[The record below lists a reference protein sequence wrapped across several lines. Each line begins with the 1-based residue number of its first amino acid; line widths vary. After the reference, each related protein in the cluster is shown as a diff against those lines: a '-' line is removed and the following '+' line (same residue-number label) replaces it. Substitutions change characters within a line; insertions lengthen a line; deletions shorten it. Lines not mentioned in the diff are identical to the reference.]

1 MHLLHPAVELCL
13 SRKITSHPM
22 THAIV
27 LGSLTAATIIGG
39 FIESRLHRQRLA
51 RIPHRIHVNGTRGKS
66 SVARLIADYC

>member
-1 MHLLHPAVELCL
+1 
-13 SRKITSHPM
+13 M